1 MSLKTSYMG
10 IPLKNPI
17 IIGSSGLT
25 VNVSNLRRM
34 EDNGAAAVVLKSVYE
49 EQILHEE
56 GLLPQSAAMYRNLY
70 DYDEGKEYL
79 DTYIKDHTLKD
90 YFAFLENAKKSIKI
104 PLFASINC
112 FSAKGW
118 LPFID
123 RIQDAGADGLEINIY
138 FSPVDF
144 TKTAAD
150 AENLYLETIQAALLR
165 ARIPISLKMGHNF
178 PNLGAAVKKFSE
190 TGIKGLV
197 LFNKP
202 YSTDIDLT
210 KMANSYPG
218 IFTIPA
224 EYMYSLRWGT
234 ILHGKLG
241 CGMVATT
248 GIHNFEAMLKLIL
261 AGYDAVQT
269 ASVFFKN
276 DYNTIQEMI
285 ESMER
290 WMMTKKYETIS
301 DFKGKLSIA
310 NADTLEMFERIEYMK
325 LYTRYQIV

>member
-10 IPLKNPI
+10 IPIKNPI

-56 GLLPQSAAMYRNLY
+56 GRLPQTAAIYRSLGAY
-70 DYDEGKEYL
+70 AEGEEYL
-79 DTYIKDHTLKD
+79 NAYIKDHTLKD
-90 YFAFLENAKKSIKI
+90 YFTFLENAKRNIKI
-104 PLFASINC
+104 PVFASISC
-112 FSAKGW
+112 FSAKDW

-123 RIQDAGADGLEINIY
+123 RVQDAGADGLEINVY

-150 AENLYLETIQAALLR
+150 AEKLYMDIIQSALQK
-165 ARIPISLKMGHNF
+165 ARIPVALKMGHNF
-178 PNLGAAVKKFSE
+178 PNLGAAVKKISE

-210 KMANSYPG
+210 KMAGSYPG
-218 IFTIPA
+218 IFTIPS
-224 EYMYSLRWGT
+224 EYMYSLRWGS
-234 ILHGKLG
+234 ILFGKLS
-241 CGMVATT
+241 CGMVAST
-248 GIHNFEAMLKLIL
+248 GVHNFEAMLKLIL

-276 DYNTIQEMI
+276 DYNTILEMI
-285 ESMER
+285 ENMER
-290 WMMTKKYETIS
+290 WMMTKKFEAIS
-301 DFKGKLSIA
+301 DFKGKLSIT
-310 NADTLEMFERIEYMK
+310 NADTLEMFERLEYMK